1 MRNFWLVEGTTRR
14 LKVKQAVEFQFVK
27 KGVKR
32 RALGRT

>member
-1 MRNFWLVEGTTRR
+1 MRNFWLVEGTTSR
-14 LKVKQAVEFQFVK
+14 LKVKRAVEFQFVE